1 MKIKAIL
8 ACLAILFATSYNA
21 QAQDEPKYMRS
32 SIYTVLVKSDKE
44 NAKLDREIE
53 NPNLVM
59 GLVDGFKDA
68 GKSIGG
74 MFGIGKGKKK
84 EEEKPAEA
92 EEAPE
97 KTTIR
102 SKVPQEEF
110 PTIPIPNNFNDHNLA
125 VRVIELDPI
134 AAGLSQD
141 EMDKAESVFEKK
153 SGGKKFLG
161 GLGKVAGSVMG
172 GKEGSEIIRIDTIS
186 KQIPASLNKYFAENH
201 VAEQLV
207 AKWFRVP
214 GTETWDKELKL
225 IKDRGLQSASAQDL
239 ELENQAILAG
249 RGLDLIGKTFVVAF
263 NLRFRSDKAI
273 LAEAQQLADMAG
285 SMFGELGV
293 LASQAAGAV
302 AGYAVGNG
310 YSVQANAY
318 LYRLKWNDDLAN
330 QFKSNI
336 FDKDAT
342 LEDLINLGIC
352 QLEPVEKGK
361 AKGSAHKRQ
370 SLYNKRPESELVRI
384 ATAQAIDNAIS
395 KLQEKVEDFRILTPI
410 SEVGQDGIVYA
421 KIGTKEGLSKDD
433 EYEILEAREDAKTG
447 KIEYKPVGKVKV
459 VDKQI
464 WDNRYGVAEDVKTIT
479 NEEELKKSGYDKA
492 AIELG
497 KTAFKGAK
505 KGQDYTGYLL
515 RLKKKK

>member
-1 MKIKAIL
+1 MKSKAIL

-44 NAKLDREIE
+44 NARLDEEIE
-53 NPNLVM
+53 HPNLVM
-59 GLVDGFKDA
+59 GLIDA
-68 GKSIGG
+68 GKD
-74 MFGIGKGKKK
+74 IGKSFGSMFKGNKK
-84 EEEKPAEA
+84 EEPKEAPA

-97 KTTIR
+97 KTNVR

-110 PTIPIPNNFNDHNLA
+110 LKIPIPENFNDHNLA
-125 VRVIELDPI
+125 ERVIELDPI
-134 AAGLSQD
+134 VLGLSEKEIED
-141 EMDKAESVFEKK
+141 ADVAISGKK

-172 GKEGSEIIRIDTIS
+172 GKEGSEIIRIDTVS
-186 KQIPASLNKYFAENH
+186 KQIPAALNKYFADNH

-207 AKWFRVP
+207 AKWFRVD
-214 GTETWDKELKL
+214 GTDTWDKDLKL
-225 IKDRGLQSASAQDL
+225 IHDRGLSNASAQDL
-239 ELENQAILAG
+239 KLVDENILAG
-249 RGLDLIGKTFVVAF
+249 RGLDLIDKTFVVAV

-273 LAEAQQLADMAG
+273 LAEAQQLADVAG
-285 SMFGELGV
+285 SMFGDIGL
-293 LASQAAGAV
+293 LASQAAGAI

-310 YSVQANAY
+310 YSVQANTY
-318 LYRLKWNDDLAN
+318 LYQLKWNDELAN
-330 QFKSNI
+330 KFKTNI
-336 FDKDAT
+336 YDTNAS
-342 LEDLINLGIC
+342 LQDLVNLGIC
-352 QLEPVEKGK
+352 ELIPRGK
-361 AKGSAHKRQ
+361 ASGKAHKRQ
-370 SLYNKRPESELVRI
+370 SLYNKRSESELVGI

-395 KLQEKVEDFRILTPI
+395 KLQEKVEDFRIVTPI

-421 KIGTKEGLSKDD
+421 KIGTKEDLKKDD

-447 KIEYKPVGKVKV
+447 KIEYKSVGKVKV

-464 WDNRYGVAEDVKTIT
+464 WENRYGMDKVIEEMKGDEAQKT
-479 NEEELKKSGYDKA
+479 KDA
-492 AIELG
+492 MALG
-497 KTAFKGAK
+497 QTAFKGAK